1 MEKGGGFLLRSLG
14 LGTGREAGTSG
25 GSVAPSRA
33 GRGAC
38 FAPRSRGGLGSAS
51 GADLAREASCS
62 LVSRSRFPSS
72 LGGRSQFAQGPDTE
86 FLAFPPAGWDVAP
99 ALVPLSVPKPVT
111 SAGGMGSLPVPL
123 DPPPPADTSHSVQRK
138 GGSRKATVPHRE
150 GDGE

>member
-51 GADLAREASCS
+51 GADLAREAPCS

-99 ALVPLSVPKPVT
+99 ALVPPVGPQACYQRGWDGVAPGPSRPPT
-111 SAGGMGSLPVPL
+111 PSGHLPFGSKKRRQQEGHCAPL
-123 DPPPPADTSHSVQRK
+123 
-138 GGSRKATVPHRE
+138 
-150 GDGE
+150 